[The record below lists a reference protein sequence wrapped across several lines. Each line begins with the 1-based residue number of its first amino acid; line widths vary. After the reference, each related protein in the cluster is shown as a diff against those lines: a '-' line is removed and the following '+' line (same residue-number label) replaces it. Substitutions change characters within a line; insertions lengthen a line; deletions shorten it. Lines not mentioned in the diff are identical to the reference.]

1 MSVTKVTNDCIVDM
15 AASKLTGS
23 MPAIDGS
30 NLTGIS
36 AYTQNASDPATDT
49 NPSGGLGTVWVNTTS
64 GEVFSCTDATTDEN
78 VWTNVGGGDGDV
90 APFSFQGSSYGYT
103 FGGYTPPY
111 RTNIQKYALA
121 SSADAAT
128 VADMSVASYSGCS
141 HKSTTHAF
149 YTGGYQAAVYNKI
162 ATYSFAAEVDATQ
175 IGTLTEYYQ
184 NESPIGLTS
193 DTHAYVLQQ
202 KNGTRNY
209 IERYSTSGSLNN
221 SNDIGDLVHAR
232 HGGGTCNDISAGYGY
247 YAGGHDG
254 SYVNNI
260 ERFAFSSSITAVD
273 IGDLNGVRGN
283 TGGASSLTHGYVTGG
298 TPWGSSSTSAEK
310 FSFASTA
317 NSADW
322 GTGLSIDRASQGTA
336 SGTAYGYVAGGNR
349 PEPNTG
355 STAKFHIDR
364 FSYASSNQGV
374 QIGDLDVRVYGPAAS
389 QV

>member
-1 MSVTKVTNDCIVDM
+1 MPLTNVSDNMIDTGIASSKVTGAIAAVDGS
-15 AASKLTGS
+15 ALTGLS
-23 MPAIDGS
+23 AITKS
-30 NLTGIS
+30 
-36 AYTQNASDPATDT
+36 ASDPALDT
-49 NPSGGLGTVWVNTTS
+49 NPSGGVGTVWANTTS
-64 GEVFSCTDATTDEN
+64 GEMFVCTDATAGAN
-78 VWTNVGGGDGDV
+78 VWTNVGAGDGDV
-90 APFSFQGSSYGYT
+90 APFSFQGLTSGYT
-103 FGGYTPPY
+103 FGGYTPGY

-121 SSADAAT
+121 SSSDAAT

-162 ATYSFAAEVDATQ
+162 ASYSFAAEVDATQ

-184 NESPIGLTS
+184 NEAPSGLTS

-202 KNGTRNY
+202 KNGIRNY
-209 IERYSTSGSLNN
+209 IERYSTSGALNN

-232 HGGGTCNDISAGYGY
+232 YGGGTCNDIAAGYGY

-260 ERFAFSSSITAVD
+260 ERFAFSSSITAID
-273 IGDLNGVRGN
+273 IGDLNATRGT
-283 TGGASSLTHGYVTGG
+283 TGGASSLTHGYVSGG
-298 TPWGSSSTSAEK
+298 WPLGTTASR

-317 NSADW
+317 NAVDW
-322 GTGLSIDRASQGTA
+322 GTGLSIDRATQGTA

-355 STAKFHIDR
+355 STSKFHIDR